1 MVMEKSLREFFEKKI
16 VKVER
21 RIKGLD
27 DIKAAQDVFD
37 KSTLISLYEL
47 SNRGYIEEFFGN
59 IGVGKEANVFV
70 VRGKKDLYVLK
81 IYRIVT
87 ADFKA
92 LKRYIEGDYRF
103 KFVKDSK
110 KSLINAWVEKEF
122 KNLKITEEAGVR
134 VPHPI
139 IYRNNILVMEFIH
152 SQGAPAPL
160 LKEVSLSGKEA
171 EKVYRTLVS
180 YAKKL
185 YKADLVHG
193 DLSEYN
199 VLYNKKEAVVI
210 DISQA
215 VPLSHSLANEL
226 LERDLRNLARFFR
239 KDYEEVVKDFNK
251 AE

>member
-1 MVMEKSLREFFEKKI
+1 MEKSLREFFGQKTEK
-16 VKVER
+16 VKR

-47 SNRGYIEEFFGN
+47 ANQGYIEEFFGN

-87 ADFKA
+87 ADFNAMK
-92 LKRYIEGDYRF
+92 KYIEGDYRF
-103 KFVKDSK
+103 KFVKDTR

-122 KNLKITEEAGVR
+122 KNLKIAEEAGVR
-134 VPHPI
+134 VPHPFV
-139 IYRNNILVMEFIH
+139 YKNNILVMEFIH
-152 SQGAPAPL
+152 FQGTPAQL
-160 LKEVSLSGKEA
+160 LKEVPLSGKEA
-171 EKVYRTLVS
+171 EKIYRTLVA

-199 VLYNKKEAVVI
+199 VLYNKKEAVLI

-215 VPLSHSLANEL
+215 VPRSHALANEL

-239 KDYEEVVKDFNK
+239 KEYEEVVQDFNK